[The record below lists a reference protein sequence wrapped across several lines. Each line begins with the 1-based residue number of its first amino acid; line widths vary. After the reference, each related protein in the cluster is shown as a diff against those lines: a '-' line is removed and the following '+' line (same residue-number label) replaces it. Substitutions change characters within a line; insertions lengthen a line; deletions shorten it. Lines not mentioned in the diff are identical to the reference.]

1 MLVTPFRVSAS
12 RPRVNALGRTA
23 ARSALAPPQGID
35 RGIRPHMWFNIAAS
49 RGEENVQKLR
59 DIVVDIMTP
68 DQLAE
73 AQRLAREWKPK
84 KE

>member
-1 MLVTPFRVSAS
+1 
-12 RPRVNALGRTA
+12 
-23 ARSALAPPQGID
+23 
-35 RGIRPHMWFNIAAS
+35 MWFNIAAS